1 MAAQA
6 KQQEPKSSLFA
17 SPQRARGLFPV
28 AVELM
33 IWKKKLGWQSTVVA
47 GDLNL
52 GERGHFF
59 LCLKA
64 SSIEYCSVVLNK
76 NLSLCVKLAMFVL
89 QTQKHFV
96 VDRREKKVTLSTL
109 AGHKTICLHM
119 DFPREERR
127 ARGPPR
133 RIRLSSNQ
141 NGLQPWHVFSCEI
154 VHPQYPL
161 DKPTAQ
167 KKQSLQVNKDL

>member
-64 SSIEYCSVVLNK
+64 SSIEYCSPK
-76 NLSLCVKLAMFVL
+76 QKFKFVCKIGHVCFVD
-89 QTQKHFV
+89 TKAFRRGQK
-96 VDRREKKVTLSTL
+96 
-109 AGHKTICLHM
+109 
-119 DFPREERR
+119 REEGDLVDTCRTQNDLFTYGFSQRR
-127 ARGPPR
+127 KKSPRSPR